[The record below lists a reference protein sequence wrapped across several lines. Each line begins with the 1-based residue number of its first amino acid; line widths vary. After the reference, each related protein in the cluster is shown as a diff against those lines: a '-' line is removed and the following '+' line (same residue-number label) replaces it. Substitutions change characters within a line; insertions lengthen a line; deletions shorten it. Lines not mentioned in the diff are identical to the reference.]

1 MEVRLL
7 LSYVREAHGGEFRV
21 VAFSALLDTAE
32 RPDSQQKESN
42 MQTTRVIR
50 LVYMVHSNSVRFRYF
65 QFLINNL

>member
-32 RPDSQQKESN
+32 RPDSQLKESN

-50 LVYMVHSNSVRFRYF
+50 FVSFFSLLVV
-65 QFLINNL
+65 

>member
-21 VAFSALLDTAE
+21 VAFSALMDTAE

-50 LVYMVHSNSVRFRYF
+50 YEDIS
-65 QFLINNL
+65 